1 MPSTQRINSILTAP
15 CLDQTVTN
23 CLSWKPNALEFDT
36 DPEISIPTNLRLGQ
50 QVEKTLIELI
60 KGSRNYSVIHDGVQ
74 IKKDGKTI
82 GELDAII
89 RDEEN
94 GQLIHL
100 EIAYKFYLLD
110 PSISS
115 DPIKQWIG
123 PNRNDTLHE
132 KLHKIKRKQFPILK
146 TPEVEEMIGK
156 EITSNCTQALC
167 FMAHLYIPRDSDIT
181 MPNNVSH
188 AVVGHY
194 LTFQILVQLD
204 HTSRLY
210 RIPKKPIG
218 VSIQQLVFI
227 GSGLM
232 KFNRHWQRAW
242 MKNAR
247 CWFGKR
253 RGMSTQPS
261 LWYGGRYQY
270 IKVCTTFLD
279 LNLTDFS
286 LF

>member
-1 MPSTQRINSILTAP
+1 MNQKPFFWSNFQRLPSTQRINSILTAP
-15 CLDQTVTN
+15 CLDQTVTD

-167 FMAHLYIPRDSDIT
+167 LMAYLYIPRDSDIT

-210 RIPKKPIG
+210 RIPKKTDWGIDPATC
-218 VSIQQLVFI
+218 V
-227 GSGLM
+227 
-232 KFNRHWQRAW
+232 HWFR
-242 MKNAR
+242 
-247 CWFGKR
+247 FDEI
-253 RGMSTQPS
+253 QPS
-261 LWYGGRYQY
+261 LAKSMDEKRSMLVWEKAGNEYS
-270 IKVCTTFLD
+270 TF
-279 LNLTDFS
+279 FVVWW
-286 LF
+286 